1 MVAVI
6 VRMRGDVLFMLEKYP
21 NNCLPKKR
29 QVALIGAG
37 IVLCVRLIVSDG

>member
-21 NNCLPKKR
+21 NNCPPKKR

-37 IVLCVRLIVSDG
+37 IVLCVRLIVSNG

>member
-1 MVAVI
+1 MVNVI

-29 QVALIGAG
+29 KLLFSAQRELDAM
-37 IVLCVRLIVSDG
+37 RQFVSDG

>member
-21 NNCLPKKR
+21 NNCLPKKH

-37 IVLCVRLIVSDG
+37 IVLCVRLLDTDG